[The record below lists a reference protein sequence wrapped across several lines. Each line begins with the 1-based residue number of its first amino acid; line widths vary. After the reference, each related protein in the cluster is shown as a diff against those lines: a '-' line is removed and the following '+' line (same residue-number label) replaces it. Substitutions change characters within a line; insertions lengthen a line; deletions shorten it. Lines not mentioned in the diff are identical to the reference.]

1 MSDAKK
7 APKSKGPSLSFEVQ
21 RSKPKGQEFIGVEH
35 RTPDFGLRTHLFLA
49 SSNPGKLREFREAAA
64 ARGITV
70 EALPRLAQLPVCVED
85 GTTFEENARKKAI
98 HYSRNSPGWV
108 FADDS
113 GICVDALDGAPGI
126 YSARFAGPQA
136 TDEQNNQ
143 RLLDNIHRVEAGA
156 PLDVPPPS
164 PLNRNSKFENRNS
177 MLSSRVSNFDFR
189 VSATPGNRAA
199 HYICVIALA
208 EAGQAL
214 TVVEG
219 RAEGVIIDEPRGTG
233 GFGYDPY
240 FFYPPLGKTFAE
252 ILPEEKFAVSHR
264 GAAFRKLLDF
274 LCTRGP

>member
-1 MSDAKK
+1 M
-7 APKSKGPSLSFEVQ
+7 
-21 RSKPKGQEFIGVEH
+21 
-35 RTPDFGLRTHLFLA
+35 A

-64 ARGITV
+64 VRGITV
-70 EALPRLAQLPVCVED
+70 EALPGFAQLPVCVED

-136 TDEQNNQ
+136 TDQQNND
-143 RLLDNIHRVEAGA
+143 LLLEEIHHVEVGA
-156 PLDVPPPS
+156 RHGVPLPS
-164 PLNRNSKFENRNS
+164 PFNRNSKFEIRNS
-177 MLSSRVSNFDFR
+177 MLSSPVSNFEFR
-189 VSATPGNRAA
+189 VSPAPVNRAA

-208 EAGQAL
+208 EAEQVL

-219 RAEGVIIDEPRGTG
+219 RADGVIIDEPRGTG

-252 ILPEEKFAVSHR
+252 FRPEEKFAVSHR
-264 GAAFRKLLDF
+264 GTAFRKLLDY
-274 LCTRGP
+274 LCTRER